1 MRRNKNRIFLAVAA
15 FLLAAVAFLTVIEL
29 KLKSLRKDFALV
41 EAENTAAS
49 AISDGVDDTLKQYKL
64 NYDDVVNFTY
74 DDGGNIKSL
83 SVDIITL
90 NTFGNQIGK
99 NIDENIKN
107 IESYKVKIPLSLLF
121 GEEFTAGIGL
131 KVPFYITM
139 KGSSSNKFTDTFEA
153 AGVNQTRHRIML
165 EVNVS
170 MYVIFGGKMTEVE
183 YKSNICVAESII
195 IGATP
200 KTFANF

>member
-1 MRRNKNRIFLAVAA
+1 MRRHKNRILLAAA
-15 FLLAAVAFLTVIEL
+15 AVLLAAVALLTVVEL
-29 KLKSLRKDFALV
+29 RLKTLRKDFAAV

-49 AISDGVDDTLKQYKL
+49 AITKGVDDTLQQYKL
-64 NYDDVVNFTY
+64 NYDDVVDFTY

-107 IESYKVKIPLSLLF
+107 IESYKIQIPLTLLF

-139 KGSSSNKFTDTFEA
+139 KGSSSNKFTDIFEA
-153 AGVNQTRHRIML
+153 AGVNQTRHKIML
-165 EVNVS
+165 EIKVS
-170 MYVIFGGKMTEVE
+170 MYILFGGKMTEVE

-200 KTFANF
+200 STFANF

>member
-1 MRRNKNRIFLAVAA
+1 MRRHKNRILLAAA
-15 FLLAAVAFLTVIEL
+15 AVLLAAVALFTVVEL
-29 KLKSLRKDFALV
+29 RLKSLRTDFAAV

-49 AISDGVDDTLKQYKL
+49 AITKGVDDTLRQYKL
-64 NYDDVVNFTY
+64 NYDDIVDFTY

-90 NTFGNQIGK
+90 NTFGNEIGK

-107 IESYKVKIPLSLLF
+107 IESYKVQIPLTLLF

-139 KGSSSNKFTDTFEA
+139 KGSSSNKFTDIFES
-153 AGVNQTRHRIML
+153 AGVNQTRHKIML
-165 EVNVS
+165 EIKVS
-170 MYVIFGGKMTEVE
+170 MYILFGGKMTEIE

-200 KTFANF
+200 STFANF